1 MPVEATTGRN
11 QETMSVDP
19 SAPRSRRAILA
30 SALGGLG
37 AVVASRL
44 IKPETVSANPG
55 DAVLV
60 DGTFSGAGTT
70 AISSTA
76 TTGAAIDGS
85 TAEATGLK
93 GSSTDNTPVPDFS
106 VASNRTGVIG
116 AAGATD
122 IVEKEISANTDEVG
136 VYGFSTTSANSSG
149 VWGDSFD
156 GTGVSGT
163 GGTGVFGAGYYGV
176 YAFGR
181 VAVTGEGYYTETG
194 VYGYSGALA
203 APLPPPGVGV
213 QATAGST
220 SQIALNV
227 TGKAKFSR
235 SGRTYVA
242 TGQYARK
249 ITMAGVTASS
259 YVIATLQTR
268 RTGVYVHA
276 VVPGTGYFYIYLNKA
291 VTANTYVGYLVIN

>member
-1 MPVEATTGRN
+1 
-11 QETMSVDP
+11 MSVDP

-220 SQIALNV
+220 AQIALNV

>member
-85 TAEATGLK
+85 TADATGLK

-220 SQIALNV
+220 AQIALNV